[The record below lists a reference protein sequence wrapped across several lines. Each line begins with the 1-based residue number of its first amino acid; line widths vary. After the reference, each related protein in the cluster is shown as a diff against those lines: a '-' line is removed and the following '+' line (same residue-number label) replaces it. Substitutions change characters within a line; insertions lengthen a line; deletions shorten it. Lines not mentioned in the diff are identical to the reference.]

1 MRGLNYLLSAFVVTL
16 CSTASVSSAVAAGY
30 SEHPEAIKWA
40 EKMKAEGFPAADV
53 DALLNGVK
61 KQQSILN
68 AMDRPAEKRL
78 DWGGYRKLFLEPKRI
93 NRGVIFWFE
102 HEASI
107 ARAAAEYGVPEEIIV
122 SIIGIETYFGR
133 NMGSYRAMDALATL
147 GFDYPRRA
155 EFFQGQLTNLLT
167 ISQQETRPL
176 TRMKSSYAGAM
187 GYGQFM
193 PSSYL
198 DYAIDFDGDGDRDIW
213 GSPDDA
219 IGSVANY
226 FKAFGWQTG
235 GPVVIPVTVST
246 DISDESLINTGEVPT
261 KTVAQWKELGVSF
274 DSGVLADTSQPAVLL
289 KMKDKDNVQYLLGFN
304 NYYVITRYNRS
315 RLYANAVYRLAE
327 AIAQARADEL
337 KGS

>member
-1 MRGLNYLLSAFVVTL
+1 MRGFKIWLQTILASLLAVVWTPQAL
-16 CSTASVSSAVAAGY
+16 AVGY
-30 SEHPEAIKWA
+30 SEHPEAVKWA
-40 EKMKAEGFPAADV
+40 NKMKAEGFAAADV
-53 DALLNGVK
+53 DALLSSVK

-78 DWGGYRKLFLEPKRI
+78 DWGGYRQLFLEPKRI

-107 ARAAAEYGVPEEIIV
+107 TRAAAQYGVPEEIIV

-155 EFFQGQLTNLLT
+155 EFFQGQLKNLLT

-198 DYAIDFDGDGDRDIW
+198 NYAVDFDGDGDRDIW

-235 GPVVIPVTVST
+235 EPVLVPVTVST
-246 DISDESLINTGEVPT
+246 DISDETLINTGEVPSRS
-261 KTVAQWKELGVSF
+261 VAEWQALGVSF
-274 DSGVLADTSQPAVLL
+274 DTGAIADTSKPAVLL
-289 KMKDKDNVQYLLGFN
+289 KMKDQEAVQYLLGFN

-327 AIAQARADEL
+327 AIALARTDEL